1 MDATHHRRLRGMR
14 IAPGPLW
21 AGVMPIGIRQRPA
34 GRRPLSLQPE
44 KRETT
49 CGLWQS
55 RPSSKP
61 LAASA
66 IAPDPCRGWG
76 RNPSAHIR
84 AQREPVVPPAGTGTE
99 YHRPEGSPDG
109 SPRRDRPGVRRPF
122 TIDGSMSINGIAADA
137 IRGETAF
144 SSRGPVAGQRDA
156 HTVAEGGVCWGI
168 PPGAGGWPRR
178 SERPAWRLNSA
189 ASGRFAGSSLLARRP
204 TLACRAIDRQRALA
218 IRVAAA

>member
-99 YHRPEGSPDG
+99 YRRPEGSPDG

-156 HTVAEGGVCWGI
+156 HTVAEGGVCWGV
-168 PPGAGGWPRR
+168 PRDAGGWPRR
-178 SERPAWRLNSA
+178 
-189 ASGRFAGSSLLARRP
+189 
-204 TLACRAIDRQRALA
+204 
-218 IRVAAA
+218 